1 MADYKP
7 KKTEVPHVQ
16 ADNGSTSVGS
26 VNVDGNVGG
35 DINIGST
42 IIHYHTTDGEKREMR
57 TGWFFGHR
65 YGDLATFTGR
75 ATELKMLDEWLAN
88 DTDNLLL
95 MTAFGGFG
103 KSALAWT
110 WFNRVDREQWQKSV
124 LHQHLDLLLN

>member
-1 MADYKP
+1 MAENQKP
-7 KKTEVPHVQ
+7 EKVNINIKGNVEQ
-16 ADNGSTSVGS
+16 SVLI
-26 VNVDGNVGG
+26 DGNNNVV
-35 DINIGST
+35 
-42 IIHYHTTDGEKREMR
+42 HYYAANGEKREMR

-110 WFNRVDREQWQKSV
+110 WFNSVDR
-124 LHQHLDLLLN
+124 